1 MSLDRVDI
9 ALFTVLVSA
18 IVLFVIVRLVVKRSL
33 QENPTDITKLP
44 FTFIVLNPR
53 YWRYYARWKVTKAG
67 LVVCGT
73 SIIVFLGSLIAG
85 SYFSLGSIQNPLA
98 QFILDL
104 LLPLV
109 PVYMYVLVVA
119 VVLQKKGVKLFEK
132 VKAKNV

>member
-1 MSLDRVDI
+1 MNLDRVDVAAFVGL
-9 ALFTVLVSA
+9 ALT
-18 IVLFVIVRLVVKRSL
+18 ITIFVVVRLVVKQSL
-33 QENPTDITKLP
+33 RENPTDVTKLP
-44 FTFIVLNPR
+44 FLFIILNPR
-53 YWRYYARWKVTKAG
+53 YWRYYAEWKITRAG
-67 LVVCGT
+67 FVVCGT
-73 SIIVFLGSLIAG
+73 SIIVFLGSLIVG
-85 SYFSLGSIQNPLA
+85 SYFSLGSIQNPLV